1 MRAVF
6 EELYNASRTRHSPYM
21 VPEYL
26 RDDPMRARSQYAFQ
40 RGALGIQIA
49 FTCFEAEYAVP
60 SGAQIKEGRAKTPAP
75 LA

>member
-6 EELYNASRTRHSPYM
+6 EELYNASRTRRSPYM

-40 RGALGIQIA
+40 RGLWGYRLPSPALRRNML
-49 FTCFEAEYAVP
+49 CHL
-60 SGAQIKEGRAKTPAP
+60 GRK
-75 LA
+75 